1 MKHSYFCYSDT
12 LSARTRARWLDGEM
26 VEDFLGNDLS
36 RERLRMVDLE
46 TRTYDEQMRMV
57 VSRSGAVVAVLD

>member
-1 MKHSYFCYSDT
+1 
-12 LSARTRARWLDGEM
+12 M